1 MNQVFYMLEGAAYLG
16 GAIVAG
22 FITIKTVAFG
32 RLLIA
37 SLAGIPKLVES
48 NQRVSDEIAE
58 LVRLLQAPLTPNF
71 GVDPNSDV
79 PAQPRTALPPRPT
92 QPWDTFTPVTYEAG
106 EDETDV
112 IDTSE
117 ADLAAY
123 EQLDEL
129 KARGIEVEDDLDK
142 NPPGVEAHV

>member
-1 MNQVFYMLEGAAYLG
+1 MSQWVSMLEGAVTLACSYLLWFTAREVWRFG
-16 GAIVAG
+16 HSLLA
-22 FITIKTVAFG
+22 AF
-32 RLLIA
+32 
-37 SLAGIPKLVES
+37 SGIPKLIES
-48 NQRVSDEIAE
+48 NQRVSAEIAE

-92 QPWDTFTPVTYEAG
+92 QPWETYTPVTYEAG
-106 EDETDV
+106 EDETEV
-112 IDTSE
+112 IYTSE

-142 NPPGVEAHV
+142 NPPGVSVNV